1 MTPVTSWLLQMLLAW
16 ASTCECFYQN
26 IWPPMNFMLF
36 HFSRGLLVILIF
48 DSFIAT
54 QEHLP
59 VVTNVRNIVVWNFR
73 KIDIEVAAKWK
84 IIKKLIFHPHCPLPP
99 SRSIKRIIFNSLVKP
114 NVNEKGEKQM
124 ETISTS
130 QALQI
135 AGRAGRSV
143 CCFFRCRWSSSV
155 FVLWCHF
162 LLLQVFLQ
170 V

>member
-1 MTPVTSWLLQMLLAW
+1 M
-16 ASTCECFYQN
+16 C
-26 IWPPMNFMLF
+26 LF
-36 HFSRGLLVILIF
+36 
-48 DSFIAT
+48 
-54 QEHLP
+54 
-59 VVTNVRNIVVWNFR
+59 VV
-73 KIDIEVAAKWK
+73 
-84 IIKKLIFHPHCPLPP
+84 CP

-143 CCFFRCRWSSSV
+143 LHLLKPKRKRESFASEDP
-155 FVLWCHF
+155 VLTSDALIQMMSFCH
-162 LLLQVFLQ
+162 LPQVFIQ